1 MPEVMPKP
9 AQGRVRLGT
18 PGCDEQKKTA
28 PETLNFQGG

>member
-9 AQGRVRLGT
+9 VRKGGLGT